1 MGPESLDEQIQ
12 KYLTDAH
19 SIERQALAQMRSA
32 PGMTDD
38 PELSAAFAAHLAE
51 TEEHERLVADR
62 LEQLGAS
69 ASRLKDI
76 AGAVT
81 GKGFVL
87 FARAQPDTPGKL
99 VAHAFSYEHMELAA
113 YELLGLAAA
122 RAEDEQTLA
131 MARRIGAEEDAMGKR
146 LESLFD
152 RAAEASLG
160 AAAGAELT
168 SKLQSYLAD
177 AHAIEMQAVGLLK
190 RSRGPAEP
198 SELKEAIDDHL
209 SETEEHARL
218 VDERLHALGS
228 SPSSVKDAALRLG
241 ALNWSA
247 FFAAQPDTPAKLA
260 GFAYAFEHLEIAG
273 YELLA
278 RVAARA
284 GDADTQALAGRILAE
299 ERAAADRLHALFG
312 AAMDATLELQGVA

>member
-1 MGPESLDEQIQ
+1 MAPESPEEQIQ
-12 KYLTDAH
+12 KYLTDVH

-51 TEEHERLVADR
+51 TEEHERLVAGR
-62 LEQLGAS
+62 LEQVGAS
-69 ASRLKDI
+69 PSRLKDI
-76 AGAVT
+76 AGAVS

-113 YELLGLAAA
+113 YELLRLAAT
-122 RAEDEQTLA
+122 RAGDEATVE
-131 MARRIGAEEDAMGKR
+131 MSERIGAEEDAMGQR
-146 LESLFD
+146 LEALFD
-152 RAAEASLG
+152 RAADASIG
-160 AAAGAELT
+160 AATDADLS
-168 SKLQSYLAD
+168 SKLPTYLAD
-177 AHAIEMQAVGLLK
+177 AHAIEMQAKELLK
-190 RSRGPAEP
+190 RSRTTAEPAE
-198 SELKEAIDDHL
+198 LKDAIEHHL
-209 SETEEHARL
+209 AETEDHVGL
-218 VDERLHALGS
+218 VDERLRALGS
-228 SPSSVKDAALRLG
+228 SPSLVKDAALRLG

-284 GDADTQALAGRILAE
+284 GDTGTEALARRILPD
-299 ERAAADRLHALFG
+299 ERAAADRLRGLFG

>member
-1 MGPESLDEQIQ
+1 MAPESLDEQIQ
-12 KYLTDAH
+12 KYLTDVH

-38 PELSAAFAAHLAE
+38 PELSAAFAAHLVE
-51 TEEHERLVADR
+51 TEEHERLVAER
-62 LEQLGAS
+62 LEQFGAS
-69 ASRLKDI
+69 PSRLKDI

-87 FARAQPDTPGKL
+87 FARSQPDTPGKL

-113 YELLGLAAA
+113 YELLVLAAA
-122 RAEDEQTLA
+122 RAGDEETVA
-131 MARRIGAEEDAMGKR
+131 VARRIGGEEDAMGKR

-152 RAAEASLG
+152 RAAAESCG
-160 AAAGAELT
+160 AADGDELS
-168 SKLQSYLAD
+168 SKLRSYLAD
-177 AHAIEMQAVGLLK
+177 AHAIEMQAIELLK

-198 SELKEAIDDHL
+198 PELEEAIEDHL
-209 SETEEHARL
+209 GETEEHARL
-218 VDERLHALGS
+218 IEERLRALGS
-228 SPSSVKDAALRLG
+228 SPSFIKDAALRLG

-284 GDADTQALAGRILAE
+284 GDSDTEALARRILPE
-299 ERAAADRLHALFG
+299 ERAAADRLYALFG